1 MGFFPSDNYRRGAA
15 NRDPEEEAL
24 GWVVRFSSGDVTAA
38 DRREF
43 DHWQADAENAVSY
56 QRAQR
61 LWSGLGPILAQ
72 QEANGWPQSP
82 DEDPASGANSAE
94 PKSSAAP
101 PRGKG
106 IGAFRQVWARSYR
119 RAAIAASLAIV
130 AGVSAQ
136 YVRVWQ
142 YDHVSAGTIATDL
155 ALADGSRVTMGPGT
169 ALDTDFSHG
178 ARQVTLAR
186 GEAYFDVRHDP
197 AHPFVVSTDLGV
209 VRVLGTAFSVRRNG
223 TQTVTVTVTR
233 GRVEVTS
240 GAGSVF
246 LTPDHQV
253 SFGAD
258 GLGRIHAVEGALATA
273 WMRGR
278 LIMEDRPLAQVLA
291 ELDRYRGGRTVLLN
305 GEAGQRRINAVIDL
319 ERTDSW
325 LDVLA
330 SSQGLKLNRL
340 GPVVIL
346 R

>member
-1 MGFFPSDNYRRGAA
+1 MGFFPSDNYRRGVA

-24 GWVVRFSSGDVTAA
+24 GWVVRFSSGDATEA

-43 DHWQADAENAVSY
+43 DHWQADSENAVSY
-56 QRAQR
+56 ERAQR
-61 LWSGLGPILAQ
+61 LWTGLGPILAQ
-72 QEANGWPQSP
+72 QEASGWPQST
-82 DEDPASGANSAE
+82 DEDLAEPASPGAVPPCE
-94 PKSSAAP
+94 EGVAP
-101 PRGKG
+101 PRQGR
-106 IGAFRQVWARSYR
+106 FRSYR
-119 RAAIAASLAIV
+119 RAAMAASLAIL
-130 AGVSAQ
+130 AGIGAQ

-142 YDHVSAGTIATDL
+142 YDHVSAGTVATDL
-155 ALADGSRVTMGPGT
+155 ALADGTRITMGPGT
-169 ALDTDFSHG
+169 ALDTDFAHG
-178 ARQVTLAR
+178 VRHVTLAR

-197 AHPFVVSTDLGV
+197 AHPFVVSTDVGV
-209 VRVLGTAFSVRRNG
+209 VRVLGTAFSVRRDG
-223 TQTVTVTVTR
+223 GGATTVTVTR

-240 GAGSVF
+240 GARSVF

-253 SFGAD
+253 SFGTE
-258 GLGRIHAVEGALATA
+258 GLGRIHAVEASLATA

-278 LIMEDRPLAQVLA
+278 LIMEDRPLAEVLA
-291 ELDRYRGGRTVLLN
+291 ELDRYREGRTVLLN